1 MAWKDWQVLFIY
13 LASVLKQK
21 PKEVAGRRDTYVL
34 FDIGSNLLIVLKTYA
49 TVHSGLS
56 KQSLYTF
63 AVLQKKEI
71 HKDPILR

>member
-1 MAWKDWQVLFIY
+1 MAWKDWQVLFMY

-49 TVHSGLS
+49 TAHSGLS
-56 KQSLYTF
+56 K
-63 AVLQKKEI
+63 
-71 HKDPILR
+71 